1 MKNKLLTLAS
11 VLVLLA
17 VLGKFYAVPAIAQAV
32 RAALIQNTD
41 EPGRIPYEAESA
53 CSGVGY
59 CFADFP
65 AVPANKR
72 LVITRVVGSAQAM
85 TAGGVVSSVG
95 LAAISS
101 SRVTPPIPIN
111 FVNAGNQTVT
121 FNDSVITYADAGY
134 VPRVSAD
141 ATASQL
147 QTGVVG
153 IFGYLLDC
161 TTGCAPIA
169 P

>member
-1 MKNKLLTLAS
+1 MKNKLLTLSGAF
-11 VLVLLA
+11 VLVA
-17 VLGKFYAVPAIAQAV
+17 VLGKFYAIPAIAQAV

-41 EPGRIPYEAESA
+41 EPGRIPYQASSA
-53 CSGVGY
+53 CSGVGI

-65 AVPANKR
+65 PVPPNKR

-85 TAGGVVSSVG
+85 TTGGVVSSVG
-95 LAAISS
+95 VAAVGP
-101 SRVTPPIPIN
+101 RVTPPIPIN
-111 FVNAGNQTVT
+111 FVSAGSQAVS

-134 VPRVSAD
+134 VPRVSAV
-141 ATASQL
+141 ASASQL
-147 QTGVVG
+147 QIGEAG

-161 TTGCAPIA
+161 TTGCAAIA